1 MRAVAESLA
10 YCLLCPWPQ
19 PGMLGGV
26 VTWVLGIC
34 FGGFWLLAC
43 VGFKDGGE
51 GTAGGSIRRDY
62 F

>member
-1 MRAVAESLA
+1 
-10 YCLLCPWPQ
+10 
-19 PGMLGGV
+19 MLGGV
-26 VTWVLGIC
+26 VTWVLGSC